1 MCIVGYVC
9 DSVMCGTVL
18 GKLRAAVGKAHLL
31 TSKKFQQFRELCQR
45 NLVTVACRA
54 MSHYSVQSLCCTKSV
69 ASMLTK
75 Y

>member
-45 NLVTVACRA
+45 NLVTVACCA

-69 ASMLTK
+69 ANMLTK